1 MYKGFTYSVYI
12 INLFSNL
19 IFVSF
24 SVFRIY
30 KMKQEEERDE
40 KYDGYNKKS

>member
-12 INLFSNL
+12 VNLFSNL

-24 SVFRIY
+24 SVFGIY
-30 KMKQEEERDE
+30 KMKHEEERDE